1 MKITYSLLAFAI
13 STSVLSQ
20 TKLIAYKSHSGSS
33 ENFTKAV
40 AEDLF
45 DTNFS
50 NLGAVPQKFVK
61 DARLDSVIIVDENE
75 SILVTS
81 SSDKFVPMGK
91 KDTRKV
97 WAPGRETIHIPL
109 FSKKNIDSIKQV
121 LKRHYFFVND
131 MDSVVFVEYDKK
143 NRSYKPIRPAAV
155 KPAREKTE
163 KTPKGLLLGVL
174 MISGISGLY
183 SWKKNKKK

>member
-1 MKITYSLLAFAI
+1 MKIIYSLLAFAI

-75 SILVTS
+75 SILITS

-109 FSKKNIDSIKQV
+109 FSKKNVDSIKQV

-143 NRSYKPIRPAAV
+143 TRSYKPIRPAAV